1 MVPAH
6 VWCLLLFSLVLLAG
20 FCFLLFAF
28 APCFLLPSFCF
39 CCFCFL
45 LSALYR
51 FCFLLV
57 AFGFKL
63 FAFCVLFLL
72 SAFCFL
78 RFAFC
83 FYVFWTESKK
93 GCNKTIAITTATIT
107 VTLTEDSHYSNFYNI
122 FIVTYTVL
130 LRVPLLRVVF
140 LLLMNEHQETT
151 NAHRKEEKTNEHQE
165 KHQRINAAT
174 CSIRERTRLQLV

>member
-1 MVPAH
+1 MQIAVSSIGKSNNSSPNSMRFPRNGNMSLWLARKVVRQELNFSGGGGVGGWGGYFFRNLFCFVLGFFFVSVVPAH

-57 AFGFKL
+57 AFGVSCFCFLL
-63 FAFCVLFLL
+63 FAFCVLL
-72 SAFCFL
+72 
-78 RFAFC
+78 FAFMC
-83 FYVFWTESKK
+83 FGQK
-93 GCNKTIAITTATIT
+93 ATTVATK
-107 VTLTEDSHYSNFYNI
+107 L
-122 FIVTYTVL
+122 
-130 LRVPLLRVVF
+130 F
-140 LLLMNEHQETT
+140 L
-151 NAHRKEEKTNEHQE
+151 
-165 KHQRINAAT
+165 
-174 CSIRERTRLQLV
+174 